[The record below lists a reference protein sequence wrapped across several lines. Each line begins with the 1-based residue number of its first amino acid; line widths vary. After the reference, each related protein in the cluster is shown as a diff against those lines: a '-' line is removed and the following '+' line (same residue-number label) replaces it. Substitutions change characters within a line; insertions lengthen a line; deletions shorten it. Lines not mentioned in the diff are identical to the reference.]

1 MVAPPPHPSRHLLF
15 LWSLFIFHRFFFHCF
30 LSLFLLCH
38 CFFFVTVSFCIRWIS
53 SSPLS
58 DLSFSDNLKH
68 YMWFLCKELAGLK
81 FSPDSYNMN
90 YAEGVPWLLIWSDD
104 ILRLSYARKTAS
116 LSGEYWIQIRNGCFN
131 PKSERIFQLQRDDIA
146 FWATSRAALKH
157 LEQDLVR
164 SVALPK
170 LFWEDEGQRQTK
182 CRHD

>member
-1 MVAPPPHPSRHLLF
+1 MSRIALHSAPVWQTWLNFAPPPSSLSSPTVFVVAVYFSSFLF
-15 LWSLFIFHRFFFHCF
+15 VTVF
-30 LSLFLLCH
+30 CH

-104 ILRLSYARKTAS
+104 ILRLWYARKTAS

-146 FWATSRAALKH
+146 LKH
-157 LEQDLVR
+157 LE
-164 SVALPK
+164 
-170 LFWEDEGQRQTK
+170 
-182 CRHD
+182 